1 MDWHVRRI
9 DGKIVTAC
17 PGFVAGMAEEQVA
30 DDDADLLQFLNGAEP
45 SPFKPIE
52 PVPFWNAAFEMLTP
66 PLKKSDIYA
75 AIADPDERYLAELA
89 IEGRK
94 TYVRDDPFVVDLAAR
109 MGWTVR
115 EMDDTWLYVQA
126 NYK

>member
-1 MDWHVRRI
+1 MAARI
-9 DGKIVTAC
+9 TINGVERDET
-17 PGFVAGMAEEQVA
+17 PEEEAER
-30 DDDADLLQFLNGAEP
+30 LGLSHIPEP

-52 PVPFWNAAFEMLTP
+52 PVPFWNAAYEMLTP

-75 AIADPDERYLAELA
+75 AIVDPDERYLAELA

-109 MGWTVR
+109 MGWTVQ
-115 EMDDTWLYVQA
+115 EMDDTWLYVQE